1 MLFNG
6 DQRLNE
12 PPAKKRTDGKEQIF
26 EDGDVLSFT
35 LDLGFSDTLKGR
47 WHVKIN
53 GQNLTHC
60 DGVQGIYVCIIFF
73 YFLFLHTH
81 AHIHTYIHTHT
92 HTHTHTQDLCGWRC
106 N

>member
-1 MLFNG
+1 
-6 DQRLNE
+6 
-12 PPAKKRTDGKEQIF
+12 
-26 EDGDVLSFT
+26 

-92 HTHTHTQDLCGWRC
+92 HTHTHTGPVRLAVQLMQLGDSIADESYNASC
-106 N
+106 NTARYVCNVLLMCS